1 MTKARLRG
9 LDTADWDSALKTH
22 QESGLFGCYFQAS
35 IGPDD
40 SHGADLFG
48 FTACNR
54 EWLERMEDEGKSIP
68 KLVIVDEV
76 SFEAVERAVL
86 RVCATVPDG
95 TWAEMASKLAE
106 MMDWEFEGYVPLIGE
121 E

>member
-1 MTKARLRG
+1 M
-9 LDTADWDSALKTH
+9 
-22 QESGLFGCYFQAS
+22 Q
-35 IGPDD
+35 
-40 SHGADLFG
+40 
-48 FTACNR
+48 R

-68 KLVIVDEV
+68 KLVIVDDV